1 MLAFRNA
8 LNSIELT
15 ELHLYG
21 WLFTWSIDQQHPTLS
36 KNDRAFACMG
46 WSNLYPNHVLHALS
60 TCASDHAPLLL
71 HTDLAASGKQR
82 FCFESKWPRFP
93 SYLEA
98 VVDGW
103 QGASTQADP
112 F

>member
-1 MLAFRNA
+1 LLAWA
-8 LNSIELT
+8 GAICTQIMCST
-15 ELHLYG
+15 
-21 WLFTWSIDQQHPTLS
+21 
-36 KNDRAFACMG
+36 
-46 WSNLYPNHVLHALS
+46 LS